1 MFKNYLK
8 SAFRN
13 IIRNKF
19 YSILNILGLSIG
31 VIAAIFILLFN
42 NSELSYDK
50 HHEKHKRIH
59 RLESDFTINNK
70 HDLFAVTSAPLGP
83 AFKIEFPEVEEFVRF
98 AGGDGTLIKYGDKE
112 FYEDDFYYTDST
124 IFDVFTHEFVYGNP
138 EKALTEPNTC
148 VLTETMAKKYFENE
162 NPIGKVIAD
171 ADDVNFKVTGVIK
184 DLPESSHLKFRGV
197 FSINTLVEKF
207 GRERMNSLEPNA
219 FWNVNFYTYILLN
232 ENSNIESIYEKFPGF
247 YEKYMKS
254 LGDQINASFEFMSTP
269 LADIHLTSTLR
280 GDLPTGN
287 KSYVYI
293 FTVIAIF
300 ILLIASINY
309 MNMATARSSNRA
321 KEVGIRKVLGA
332 DRFQLIRQFLT
343 ESVILALIALIIA
356 IASVYLLL
364 PDFNQIAGKNL
375 VFGFSQ
381 TPMIIFWIFI
391 ISLIIGFLSGSYP
404 AFYLSSFIPVKVL
417 KGKINTGAK
426 SGWLRRILVVFQFV
440 ISIAMIIGT
449 IVVSNQLNYM
459 RTKDLGFDK
468 ENILVVGIQDTT
480 LRKKIPTF
488 REELLQNPNIINAT
502 TSTGYPGAMGGIIV
516 MRVEKLEKISE
527 NTELTDTLQN
537 TQNPDS
543 TTFHTG
549 SRMVEYALNF
559 AMIDYDYI
567 DSYKMEIVK
576 GRNFNKEMG
585 TDLDEGVI
593 INEIAAKELGWGD
606 DAIGKKIDFGID
618 LDGSA
623 NRNTKVI
630 GVVKD
635 FNYNSLHNK
644 IDPMLFFLSERPRFF
659 LSIRIDDKNR
669 KEALEFIEEKW
680 YEFGAINPFDY
691 DFVDQ
696 TLDEM
701 YEAEDNIG
709 RIFRIASVL
718 SIFIALL
725 GLLGLSSFIAEQRS
739 KEIGIR
745 KVLGASVGSI
755 LLKLFKEF
763 IILIAVGFVIAAPLA
778 WWGLNDWLSTSFI
791 YNVEIGW
798 LTFVIAA
805 FLAFIIGLATISFHI
820 VKAATANPVDAIK
833 CE

>member
-13 IIRNKF
+13 ITRNKF
-19 YSILNILGLSIG
+19 YSFLNILGLSTG
-31 VIAAIFILLFN
+31 LIAAIFILLFN
-42 NSELSYDK
+42 SSELSYDK

-59 RLESDFTINNK
+59 RLESDFTISNK

-83 AFKIEFPEVEEFVRF
+83 AFKLEFPEVEEFVRF
-98 AGGDGTLIKYGDKE
+98 ANAESVLIKYEDKE
-112 FYEDDFYYTDST
+112 FYEDDLLYTDST
-124 IFDVFTHEFVYGNP
+124 IFDVFTHEFVYGTP

-148 VLTETMAKKYFENE
+148 VLTETLAKRYFENE
-162 NPIGKVIAD
+162 NPIGKIISD
-171 ADDVNFKVTGVIK
+171 ADDINYKVTAVIK
-184 DLPESSHLKFRGV
+184 DLPESSHLKFSGV
-197 FSINTLVEKF
+197 FSINTLAERF
-207 GRERMNSLEPNA
+207 GRERMNSLEPGA
-219 FWNVNFYTYILLN
+219 FWNVNYYTYILLN

-287 KSYVYI
+287 KSYVFI
-293 FTVIAIF
+293 FTIIAIF

-309 MNMATARSSNRA
+309 MNMATARSSNRT

-332 DRFQLIRQFLT
+332 VRFQLIRQFLT
-343 ESVILALIALIIA
+343 ESVILALIALAIA

-364 PDFNQIAGKNL
+364 PDFNQLAGKNL

-381 TPMIIFWIFI
+381 TPMIILWIFI
-391 ISLIIGFLSGSYP
+391 ITLITGFLSGSYP
-404 AFYLSSFIPVKVL
+404 AFYLSSFMPVKVL

-426 SGWLRRILVVFQFV
+426 SGWLRRILVVFQFI

-449 IVVSNQLNYM
+449 IVVSNQLNFL

-468 ENILVVGIQDTT
+468 ENILVVGVQDTS
-480 LRKKIPTF
+480 LRKKLPTF
-488 REELLQNPNIINAT
+488 REELLQNPNILNAT
-502 TSTGYPGAMGGIIV
+502 TSNGYPGGMGGIIV

-527 NTELTDTLQN
+527 NTELTDTIKN
-537 TQNPDS
+537 TQNTDS

-559 AMIDYDYI
+559 TMIDYDYI
-567 DSYKMEIVK
+567 DSYKMEIIK
-576 GRNFNKEMG
+576 GRNFDKEMG
-585 TDLDEGVI
+585 TDLEEGVI
-593 INEIAAKELGWGD
+593 INEAAAKELGWGD
-606 DAIGKKIDFGID
+606 EPIGKKIDFGVN
-618 LDGSA
+618 LDGTA
-623 NRNTKVI
+623 NRYTKVI
-630 GVVKD
+630 GIVKD

-644 IDPMLFFLSERPRFF
+644 IDPILFLLSERPRGV
-659 LSIRIDDKNR
+659 LSIRIDEKNR
-669 KEALEFIEEKW
+669 QKALEFIEEKW

-691 DFVDQ
+691 DFLDQ
-696 TLDEM
+696 NLDEM
-701 YEAEDNIG
+701 YEAEVNIG
-709 RIFRIASVL
+709 RIFRIASLL

-745 KVLGASVGSI
+745 KVLGASVSSI
-755 LLKLFKEF
+755 IIKLFKEF
-763 IILIAVGFVIAAPLA
+763 IVLIMVAFVIAAPLS
-778 WWGLNDWLSTSFI
+778 WWGLTDWLSTSFI
-791 YNVEIGW
+791 YNVGIGW

-805 FLAFIIGLATISFHI
+805 FLAIIIGLATTSFHI
-820 VKAATANPVDAIK
+820 IKAANANPVDSIK

>member
-13 IIRNKF
+13 IVRNKF

-31 VIAAIFILLFN
+31 IIAAIFILLYN
-42 NSELSYDK
+42 SSELSYDK
-50 HHEKHKRIH
+50 YHIKHNRIH
-59 RLESDFTINNK
+59 RLESDFTISNK

-98 AGGDGTLIKYGDKE
+98 ANDGSILIKYEDKE

-124 IFDVFTHEFVYGNP
+124 IFDVFTHEFVYGTP

-148 VLTETMAKKYFENE
+148 VLTETLAKKYFGNE
-162 NPIGKVIAD
+162 NPIGKVISD
-171 ADDVNFKVTGVIK
+171 AEDANFKITAVVK
-184 DLPESSHLKFRGV
+184 DLPESSHLKFRGL
-197 FSINTLVEKF
+197 FSFNTLVEFF
-207 GRERMNSLEPNA
+207 GPERMNSFEPNA
-219 FWNVNFYTYILLN
+219 FWNVNFYTYVLLN
-232 ENSNIESIYEKFPGF
+232 ENSNIQSIHEKFPEF

-309 MNMATARSSNRA
+309 MNMATARSANRT

-332 DRFQLIRQFLT
+332 IRFQLIRQFLT
-343 ESVILALIALIIA
+343 ESVILALTALILA
-356 IASVYLLL
+356 IAAVYLLL

-375 VFGFSQ
+375 VFGFKQ

-391 ISLIIGFLSGSYP
+391 IALITGLLSGSYP
-404 AFYLSSFIPVKVL
+404 AFYLSSFMPVKVL
-417 KGKINTGAK
+417 KGKLNTGAK
-426 SGWLRRILVVFQFV
+426 SGWLRRILVVFQFI

-449 IVVSNQLNYM
+449 IVISNQLNFL

-468 ENILVVGIQDTT
+468 ENILVIGVQDTS
-480 LRKKIPTF
+480 LRKKIPSF
-488 REELLQNPNIINAT
+488 REELLQNPIVINAA
-502 TSTGYPGAMGGIIV
+502 TSSSYPGGMGGILV
-516 MRVEKLEKISE
+516 MRVETLEKLSE
-527 NTELTDTLQN
+527 NNDLRDT
-537 TQNPDS
+537 TQNEISNDS
-543 TTFHTG
+543 TTFQTG
-549 SRMVEYALNF
+549 SRMVEHALNL
-559 AMIDYDYI
+559 ALIDYDFI
-567 DSYKMEIVK
+567 DSYKMEIIN
-576 GRNFNKEMG
+576 GRNFDKNMG
-585 TDLDEGVI
+585 TDLEEGVL
-593 INEIAAKELGWGD
+593 INEAAAKELGWGD
-606 DAIGKKIDFGID
+606 DAIGKKIDFGIE
-618 LDGSA
+618 LDGTA
-623 NRNTKVI
+623 DRYTKVI
-630 GVVKD
+630 GVIKN

-644 IDPMLFFLSERPRFF
+644 IDPMLFFLSESPRYF
-659 LSIRIDDKNR
+659 LSIRIDEKNR
-669 KEALEFIEEKW
+669 QQALEFIEEKW

-691 DFVDQ
+691 DFLDQ
-696 TLDEM
+696 NLDEM
-701 YEAEDNIG
+701 YEAEVNIG
-709 RIFRIASVL
+709 RIFRIASLL

-745 KVLGASVGSI
+745 KVLGASVSSI
-755 LLKLFKEF
+755 IIKLFKEF
-763 IILIAVGFVIAAPLA
+763 IVLIMVAFVIAAPLS
-778 WWGLNDWLSTSFI
+778 WWGLTDWLSTSFI
-791 YNVEIGW
+791 YNVGIGW

-805 FLAFIIGLATISFHI
+805 FLAIIIGLATTSFHI
-820 VKAATANPVDAIK
+820 IKAANANPVDSIK